1 MKRLLAATFLFT
13 SCAAL
18 AAQDAPPAQDY
29 HYGEKLDIKR
39 VVQSPDLD
47 FCGIRE
53 VEMTYEDSG
62 GQRHRLRYPVWG
74 QGCGNQN

>member
-1 MKRLLAATFLFT
+1 MKLWFAVACLFT

-29 HYGEKLDIKR
+29 HYGQKLDIQR
-39 VVQSPDLD
+39 VVRAPDLD

-53 VEMTYEDSG
+53 VEMTYEDSA
-62 GQRHRLRYPVWG
+62 GQRHTLRYPVSG
-74 QGCGNQN
+74 QGCGNEN

>member
-1 MKRLLAATFLFT
+1 MKRLLAAACLFT

-18 AAQDAPPAQDY
+18 AAQDY
-29 HYGEKLDIKR
+29 HYGQKLDIKR
-39 VVQSPDLD
+39 VVQQPDLG

-53 VEMTYEDSG
+53 VEMTYEDSA

-74 QGCGNQN
+74 QGCGNEN